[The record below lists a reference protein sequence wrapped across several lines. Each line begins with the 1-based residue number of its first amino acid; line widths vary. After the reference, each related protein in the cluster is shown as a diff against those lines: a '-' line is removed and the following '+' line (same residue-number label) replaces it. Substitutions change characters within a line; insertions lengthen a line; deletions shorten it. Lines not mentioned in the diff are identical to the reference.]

1 MSTTSLAFA
10 QHGKALK
17 GLKLSTGG
25 LRTTLLKTLRVL
37 RLVYNFVHE
46 IGNFCC
52 TTYNVIMITIISYIG
67 ILSGFLVFTTVV
79 YLGLLKIKLI

>member
-10 QHGKALK
+10 QHA
-17 GLKLSTGG
+17 LSTGG

-52 TTYNVIMITIISYIG
+52 TIYNVIMITIISYIG